1 MELNVRNVNEAFS
14 RVFEELKTL
23 DLEPEKTRNG
33 PAVVFPG
40 IVTTVYDRPDERV
53 LFHAGRDANPI
64 FHLME
69 SIWMLAGRRD
79 VAFLT
84 QFNKRMSDFSD
95 DGDTFNAA
103 YGYRWR
109 KHFGYDQLVQV
120 IKVLIRDPKTR
131 QAVVQIWDEQDLHLN
146 TKDKA
151 CNTQVIFDTRGGA
164 LNMTVFNR
172 SNDIWWGAYGANAV
186 HFSFM
191 QEFVASAIMFPLG
204 KYRQVSNNFH
214 LYTELYDAARHIAT
228 PPVQE
233 TYDLYVSGT
242 VEPRRIM
249 DNSDHVLFLEDC
261 ETFCADPFKD
271 RRYYHSFFHS
281 VARPMAMVSR
291 VRKEKQSDGR
301 EYARSIAASDW
312 SRAVL
317 DWINRRENKKLSR
330 VESTCL
336 PGAVEY
342 NNPHNAN

>member
-40 IVTTVYDRPDERV
+40 IVTTTYDRPDERV

-69 SIWMLAGRRD
+69 SIWMLAGRKD
-79 VAFLT
+79 VGFLT
-84 QFNKRMSDFSD
+84 LFNKRMSDFSD
-95 DGDTFNAA
+95 DGLTFNAA

-109 KHFGYDQLVQV
+109 RHFGTDQLVDV
-120 IKVLIRDPKTR
+120 IENLKRDPNTR
-131 QAVVQIWDEQDLHLN
+131 QAVVQIWDHIDLRRV

-186 HFSFM
+186 HFSVL
-191 QEFVASAIMFPLG
+191 QEFVAAATRFPIG
-204 KYRQVSNNFH
+204 RYRQVSNNFH
-214 LYTELYDAARHIAT
+214 LYTELYDAARYISE

-233 TYDLYVSGT
+233 DYDLYVSGA
-242 VEPRRIM
+242 VEPRPM
-249 DNSDHVLFLEDC
+249 LDNVNYLSFLEDC
-261 ETFCADPFKD
+261 EMFCADPFRD
-271 RRYYHSFFHS
+271 HHYHHSFFHE
-281 VARPMAMVSR
+281 VARPTAMVSFI
-291 VRKEKQSDGR
+291 RKLRKGDGR
-301 EYARSIAASDW
+301 DYARQIGATDW

-317 DWINRRENKKLSR
+317 DWIDRRQKKKL
-330 VESTCL
+330 EKEKGACL
-336 PGAVEY
+336 PGETEY
-342 NNPHNAN
+342 NHNHNAN

>member
-14 RVFEELKTL
+14 RVFEELNTL
-23 DLEPEKTRNG
+23 DIEPTNTRNG
-33 PAVVFPG
+33 PAIVFPD
-40 IVTTVYDRPDERV
+40 IVTTIYDRPDERV

-84 QFNKRMSDFSD
+84 QFNNRMSDFSD
-95 DGDTFNAA
+95 DGVTFNAA

-109 KHFGYDQLVQV
+109 KHFGYDQLIQV
-120 IKVLIRDPKTR
+120 IENLKQDPNTR
-131 QAVVQIWDEQDLHLN
+131 QAVIQIWDEQDLYLK

-151 CNTQVIFDTRGGA
+151 CNTQVVFDTRGGA

-191 QEFVASAIMFPLG
+191 QEFVASAVMLPLG

-214 LYTELYDAARHIAT
+214 LYTELYDATRYITT
-228 PPVQE
+228 PPVRE
-233 TYDLYVSGT
+233 TYDLYTTGAVQ
-242 VEPRRIM
+242 PCRIM
-249 DNSDHVLFLEDC
+249 DNSDYLLFLEDC
-261 ETFCADPFKD
+261 ENFCADPFTD
-271 RRYYHSFFHS
+271 RSYYHSFFHN
-281 VARPMAMVSR
+281 VAQPMAMVSK
-291 VRKEKQSDGR
+291 VRRRKQGGGR
-301 EYARSIAASDW
+301 EYAMAIAASDW

-317 DWINRRENKKLSR
+317 DWIERRENKKL
-330 VESTCL
+330 EKQMTTCL
-336 PGAVEY
+336 PSRTDYDV
-342 NNPHNAN
+342 NHNAN